1 MPRRRPTIHKGEGRD
16 IDGIVHIASKH
27 GLWMQ
32 AKCNGVAI
40 GTNDF
45 RLKSYCPA
53 CFPEYVDKVRL
64 PKNYRAHESVVC
76 EEITTPSDSISRP
89 VKPKPAKITNDKTLD
104 TILRKSHNVFNRR
117 ELKPTLQD
125 HWERLTKK

>member
-16 IDGIVHIASKH
+16 VDGIVHIANAP

-40 GTNDF
+40 GTNTIGI
-45 RLKSYCPA
+45 KAYCEI
-53 CFPEYVDKVRL
+53 CFPEFIKAGRAPNHYKV
-64 PKNYRAHESVVC
+64 HEPVVC
-76 EEITTPSDSISRP
+76 EEITTPSDSIPRP

-104 TILRKSHNVFNRR
+104 VILRKSHNVFNRR

-125 HWERLTKK
+125 HWERLIKK